1 MWPKCM
7 IYYFKYFSIIKIL
20 WDFSD
25 KIFLILLKITCFI
38 ENNLL
43 IFLGGIMA
51 FDFLCEFISLTILF
65 VLLIGFIIIFAS

>member
-7 IYYFKYFSIIKIL
+7 ICYFKYFSIIKIL

-65 VLLIGFIIIFAS
+65 VLLIGFIVIFAS